1 MESKPTGATVLVDGK
16 ERGKTPAALKLYE
29 IGKAARDVRV
39 EVRLDGYLPE
49 AATALLAQGAQKT
62 LRFTLRKWPPDVP
75 PPGRHKFQTWT
86 NPKDGSEFVFVPA
99 GEFIM
104 GSDDGEDDEKPAHK
118 VYLPGYWI
126 GKYEVTLGQFRKFM
140 AETGHEPEGNIDEN
154 GIDDC
159 LPVVGVTWGDAMAYA
174 RWAGCRLPTEAEW
187 EKAVRGTDGREFVWG
202 NAWPPPRGAGN
213 FWEKGI
219 KGYNDGFI
227 GPAPVGS
234 FPGGASPYG
243 CLDMAGDVWEWTSSL
258 WKPYPYR
265 ADDGREDP
273 RTDGNCV
280 IRRVEWSDDFSLNV
294 CSRRREM
301 RIYGFSDVGFRLA
314 RSVE

>member
-1 MESKPTGATVLVDGK
+1 M
-16 ERGKTPAALKLYE
+16 
-29 IGKAARDVRV
+29 
-39 EVRLDGYLPE
+39 
-49 AATALLAQGAQKT
+49 ALLASSSRRSTMPSRLTSPASTAACLSRDMVSTKAASSGGGLTGQAVIQPREALFLARPGEQAALHAMHAELARHCAAARVLPADEVLARVPVLRPQGLHAALLDPTGQDIDVHALHQGFLRGLRQRGGSLRTGAEVLRAQRDAQGWQVA
-62 LRFTLRKWPPDVP
+62 LP
-75 PPGRHKFQTWT
+75 
-86 NPKDGSEFVFVPA
+86 SE
-99 GEFIM
+99 
-104 GSDDGEDDEKPAHK
+104 
-118 VYLPGYWI
+118 L
-126 GKYEVTLGQFRKFM
+126 
-140 AETGHEPEGNIDEN
+140 
-154 GIDDC
+154 
-159 LPVVGVTWGDAMAYA
+159 
-174 RWAGCRLPTEAEW
+174 EW
-187 EKAVRGTDGREFVWG
+187 EKAARGTDGREFVWG

-273 RTDGNCV
+273 RMDDERVFRGGCWGGDRPDDHHAY
-280 IRRVEWSDDFSLNV
+280 RRFCDTVH
-294 CSRRREM
+294 RE
-301 RIYGFSDVGFRLA
+301 RFLGFRLA